1 MFKFT
6 NKKRGFTIIEV
17 MCSLTIITIMF
28 LTAAYI
34 KLCSTKVEIYNEKM
48 DEADEYVDEVKTDI
62 LSNVS
67 NSQIE
72 DMVCKGKKYMPSKYI
87 SNNILLKNDILNLF
101 ESEKPYE
108 YPYIEIS
115 LQKGDMEKIKID
127 LYLVVCGKNEK
138 ISAEFYK
145 GNYT

>member
-6 NKKRGFTIIEV
+6 NKRKGFTIIEV
-17 MCSLTIITIMF
+17 MSSLSIITIMF

-34 KLCSTKVEIYNEKM
+34 KLCSTKVEIYSEKM
-48 DEADEYVDEVKTDI
+48 DKATEYLDEVKTDI

-67 NSQIE
+67 NSKMD
-72 DMVCKGKKYMPSKYI
+72 DMVYKGNIYMPAKYI
-87 SNNILLKNDILNLF
+87 DNSILLKNDVVQLF
-101 ESEKPYE
+101 QNEKPSK
-108 YPYIEIS
+108 YPYIQIS
-115 LQKGDMEKIKID
+115 ATKGYMEKIKID